1 MISVELPVI
10 PVSPVVNETHP
21 NKPSTLSGLVV
32 AAHGKRFRVELSDG
46 KVISCVT
53 RGKKTGVACGDRVE
67 VKLTAGDEGVIEK
80 IAPRQSLLYRSD
92 PFREKII
99 AANVTQ
105 IVIVVAAVPSFYEDL
120 VNRCLVAAET
130 AGIQALIVLNK
141 ADLAAETATAAE
153 RLALYERLGYPLL
166 ELCAHTDVSPLR
178 AHLAGHTSVL
188 VGQSG
193 MGKSTLIN
201 GLIPEARARTREIS
215 EALDS
220 GRHTTTHA
228 TLYHLDGDGQ
238 IIDSPGLQE
247 FGLHHVSLDDLAR
260 AFVDFR
266 PYIGQC
272 RFHNCRHLVEPGC
285 AIDAA
290 AHGGHIDPR
299 RLAAYRSMAEELLK
313 WQALQP

>member
-1 MISVELPVI
+1 ML
-10 PVSPVVNETHP
+10 T
-21 NKPSTLSGLVV
+21 GLVV
-32 AAHGKRFRVELSDG
+32 AAHGKRFQVELSDG
-46 KVISCVT
+46 KVIGCVT

-67 VKLTAGDEGVIEK
+67 VKLTASDEGVIEK
-80 IAPRQSLLYRSD
+80 IEPRQSLLYRSD

-99 AANVTQ
+99 ATNVTQ
-105 IVIVVAAVPSFYEDL
+105 IVIVVAAVPSFYEEL
-120 VNRCLVAAET
+120 VNRCLIAAET
-130 AGIQALIVLNK
+130 AGIKALIVLNK
-141 ADLAAETATAAE
+141 ADLATETAVAAA

-166 ELCAHTDVSPLR
+166 RLCAHTDVAPLR
-178 AHLAGHTSVL
+178 AYLAGHTSVL

-201 GLIPEARARTREIS
+201 ALIPDARARTREIS

-228 TLYHLDGDGQ
+228 TLYHLDGDSR

-247 FGLHHVSLDDLAR
+247 FGLHHVGLDDLAH
-260 AFVDFR
+260 AFVEFR
-266 PYIGQC
+266 PFIGRC

-290 AHGGHIDPR
+290 AAEGRIDPR
-299 RLAAYRSMAEELLK
+299 RLAAYRSMAEECLK
-313 WQALQP
+313 WQALPP

>member
-1 MISVELPVI
+1 MAL
-10 PVSPVVNETHP
+10 
-21 NKPSTLSGLVV
+21 LSGLVV
-32 AAHGKRFRVELSDG
+32 AAHGKRFQVELPDG
-46 KVISCVT
+46 RIIGCVT
-53 RGKKTGVACGDRVE
+53 RGKKTGTACGDRVQI
-67 VKLTAGDEGVIEK
+67 KLTATDEGVIEK
-80 IAPRQSLLYRSD
+80 IEPRASLLYRSD

-105 IVIVVAAVPSFYEDL
+105 IVIVVAAVPSFYEEL
-120 VNRCLVAAET
+120 VNRCLIAAEA
-130 AGIQALIVLNK
+130 AGIKALIVLNK
-141 ADLAAETATAAE
+141 ADMVAETAAAAE
-153 RLALYERLGYPLL
+153 KLALYASLGYPLL
-166 ELCAHTDVSPLR
+166 KLCAHNDVSPLR
-178 AHLAGHTSVL
+178 AHLAGQTSVL

-201 GLIPEARARTREIS
+201 GLIPEAQARTREIS

-228 TLYHLDGDGQ
+228 TLYHLDGESA

-247 FGLHHVSLDDLAR
+247 FGLHHVALDDLVH
-260 AFVDFR
+260 AFIDFR

-285 AIDAA
+285 AMEAA
-290 AHGGHIDPR
+290 TGEGKIDPR
-299 RLAAYRSMAEELLK
+299 RLASYRAMAEELLK

>member
-1 MISVELPVI
+1 VS
-10 PVSPVVNETHP
+10 PVSPVVKKDHS

-32 AAHGKRFRVELSDG
+32 AAHGKRFRVELADG
-46 KVISCVT
+46 KIIGCVT
-53 RGKKTGVACGDRVE
+53 RGKKTGVACGDRVTI
-67 VKLTAGDEGVIEK
+67 KLTAGDEGVIEK

-105 IVIVVAAVPSFYEDL
+105 IVIVVAAVPSFYEEL
-120 VNRCLVAAET
+120 VNRCLIAVEA
-130 AGIQALIVLNK
+130 AGIKALIVLNK
-141 ADLAAETATAAE
+141 ADLATETAAAAE
-153 RLALYERLGYPLL
+153 RLALYESLGYPLL
-166 ELCAHTDVSPLR
+166 KLCAHADVSPLR
-178 AHLAGHTSVL
+178 AHLAGETSVL

-228 TLYHLDGDGQ
+228 TLYHLDGDSR

-247 FGLHHVSLDDLAR
+247 FGLRHVSLDDLVH
-260 AFVDFR
+260 AFVEFR
-266 PYIGQC
+266 PFIGQC

-285 AIDAA
+285 AIESAMNE
-290 AHGGHIDPR
+290 GRIDPR
-299 RLAAYRSMAEELLK
+299 RLSAYRAMAEELLK
-313 WQALQP
+313 WQAQYS